1 MQIHLPEELDK
12 YDKIVYEPFC
22 IFEKNNFLE
31 NLSFSLQ
38 PGEFSYLI
46 GKTGSGK
53 SSILRSI
60 YCDVPIQSGNCII
73 DGVCINNI
81 KKSKVP
87 LLRRKIGIIFQDFKL
102 LSDRT
107 VFKNLEFVL
116 KATEW
121 NDKSKINERID
132 EVLDQVKMNDFKN
145 KFPDRFFQ
153 IGIAEANMIGIAAGM
168 TIGEKIPYTGTF
180 ANFSTGRVYD
190 QIRQSVAYSNKN
202 VKICASHA
210 GITLGEDGA
219 THQILEDIGLMKM
232 LPGMTVINPCD
243 YNQTKLAT
251 IEISKFFG
259 PVYLRF
265 GRPKVPLFTDL
276 KVKFEIGKGIIL
288 KKGRGCNNSCHWS
301 LSLGVFNCK

>member
-1 MQIHLPEELDK
+1 MKSEIIIYEKVSL
-12 YDKIVYEPFC
+12 KIGE
-22 IFEKNNFLE
+22 NNFLE

-121 NDKSKINERID
+121 NDKSKINEKID

-145 KFPDRFFQ
+145 RFPYQLSGGEQQR
-153 IGIAEANMIGIAAGM
+153 ISIARAILNNPNLILADEPTGNLDPATSNEIMELILDINSKGS
-168 TIGEKIPYTGTF
+168 TI
-180 ANFSTGRVYD
+180 
-190 QIRQSVAYSNKN
+190 
-202 VKICASHA
+202 
-210 GITLGEDGA
+210 LMA
-219 THQILEDIGLMKM
+219 TH
-232 LPGMTVINPCD
+232 D
-243 YNQTKLAT
+243 YNVISTYPKKTLRVENGKLF
-251 IEISKFFG
+251 ELSK
-259 PVYLRF
+259 
-265 GRPKVPLFTDL
+265 KT
-276 KVKFEIGKGIIL
+276 
-288 KKGRGCNNSCHWS
+288 
-301 LSLGVFNCK
+301 

>member
-1 MQIHLPEELDK
+1 MK
-12 YDKIVYEPFC
+12 SKIIIYEKVSLK
-22 IFEKNNFLE
+22 IGENNFLE

-132 EVLDQVKMNDFKN
+132 EVLDQVNMNDFKN
-145 KFPDRFFQ
+145 RFPHQLSGGEQQR
-153 IGIAEANMIGIAAGM
+153 ISIARAILNNPNLILADEPTGNLDPGTSNEIMELILDINSKGS
-168 TIGEKIPYTGTF
+168 TI
-180 ANFSTGRVYD
+180 
-190 QIRQSVAYSNKN
+190 
-202 VKICASHA
+202 
-210 GITLGEDGA
+210 LMA
-219 THQILEDIGLMKM
+219 TH
-232 LPGMTVINPCD
+232 D
-243 YNQTKLAT
+243 YNVISTYPKKTLRVENGKLF
-251 IEISKFFG
+251 ELSK
-259 PVYLRF
+259 
-265 GRPKVPLFTDL
+265 KT
-276 KVKFEIGKGIIL
+276 
-288 KKGRGCNNSCHWS
+288 
-301 LSLGVFNCK
+301 

>member
-1 MQIHLPEELDK
+1 MKSEIIIYEKVSL
-12 YDKIVYEPFC
+12 KIGE
-22 IFEKNNFLE
+22 NNFLE

-107 VFKNLEFVL
+107 VFKNLEFIL

-145 KFPDRFFQ
+145 RFPYQLSGGEQQR
-153 IGIAEANMIGIAAGM
+153 ISIARAILNNPNLILADEPTGNLDPATSNEIMELILDINSKGS
-168 TIGEKIPYTGTF
+168 TI
-180 ANFSTGRVYD
+180 
-190 QIRQSVAYSNKN
+190 
-202 VKICASHA
+202 
-210 GITLGEDGA
+210 LMA
-219 THQILEDIGLMKM
+219 TH
-232 LPGMTVINPCD
+232 D
-243 YNQTKLAT
+243 YNVISTYPKKTLRVENGKLF
-251 IEISKFFG
+251 ELSK
-259 PVYLRF
+259 
-265 GRPKVPLFTDL
+265 KT
-276 KVKFEIGKGIIL
+276 
-288 KKGRGCNNSCHWS
+288 
-301 LSLGVFNCK
+301 

>member
-1 MQIHLPEELDK
+1 MKSEIIIYEKVSL
-12 YDKIVYEPFC
+12 KIGE
-22 IFEKNNFLE
+22 NNFLE
-31 NLSFSLQ
+31 NLSFSLL

-145 KFPDRFFQ
+145 RFPYQLSGGEQQR
-153 IGIAEANMIGIAAGM
+153 ISIARAILNNPNLILADEPTGNLDPATSNEIMELILDINSKGS
-168 TIGEKIPYTGTF
+168 TI
-180 ANFSTGRVYD
+180 
-190 QIRQSVAYSNKN
+190 
-202 VKICASHA
+202 
-210 GITLGEDGA
+210 LMA
-219 THQILEDIGLMKM
+219 TH
-232 LPGMTVINPCD
+232 D
-243 YNQTKLAT
+243 YNVISTYPKKTLRVENGKLF
-251 IEISKFFG
+251 ELSK
-259 PVYLRF
+259 
-265 GRPKVPLFTDL
+265 KT
-276 KVKFEIGKGIIL
+276 
-288 KKGRGCNNSCHWS
+288 
-301 LSLGVFNCK
+301 

>member
-1 MQIHLPEELDK
+1 MKSEIIIYEKVSL
-12 YDKIVYEPFC
+12 KIGE
-22 IFEKNNFLE
+22 NNFLE

-132 EVLDQVKMNDFKN
+132 EVLDQVKKNDFKN
-145 KFPDRFFQ
+145 RFPYQLSGGEQQR
-153 IGIAEANMIGIAAGM
+153 ISIARAILNNPNLILADEPTGNLDPATSNEIMELILDINSKGS
-168 TIGEKIPYTGTF
+168 TI
-180 ANFSTGRVYD
+180 
-190 QIRQSVAYSNKN
+190 
-202 VKICASHA
+202 
-210 GITLGEDGA
+210 LMA
-219 THQILEDIGLMKM
+219 TH
-232 LPGMTVINPCD
+232 D
-243 YNQTKLAT
+243 YNVISTYPKKTLRVENGKLF
-251 IEISKFFG
+251 ELSK
-259 PVYLRF
+259 
-265 GRPKVPLFTDL
+265 KT
-276 KVKFEIGKGIIL
+276 
-288 KKGRGCNNSCHWS
+288 
-301 LSLGVFNCK
+301 